1 MATLVIRHATS
12 QSAKRIKSAV
22 NVENDRTG
30 SGIAVGRHGNV
41 MLSRTAINASGV
53 RVDTFHQGWRNA
65 GFAGTPPAIVFH
77 RMLLLYCA

>member
-30 SGIAVGRHGNV
+30 SG
-41 MLSRTAINASGV
+41 SRSG
-53 RVDTFHQGWRNA
+53 
-65 GFAGTPPAIVFH
+65 GTET
-77 RMLLLYCA
+77 